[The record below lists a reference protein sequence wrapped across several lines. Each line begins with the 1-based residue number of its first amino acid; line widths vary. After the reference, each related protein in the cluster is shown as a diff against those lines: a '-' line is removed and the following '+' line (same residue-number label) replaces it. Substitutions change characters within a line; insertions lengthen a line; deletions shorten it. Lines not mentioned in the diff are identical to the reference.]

1 MELHNFFRALGRH
14 KLLLVLVPLLTIVA
28 TTLIVRSLPDKYPAH
43 ARIATGVTDGS
54 QQTLSSG
61 AFEGE
66 SKVNQE
72 FNNLIQ
78 MMQLKK
84 IVDQVSYQLMLHD
97 LQSQTPFRP
106 LSKEAQELSP
116 AARKQAVA
124 VFTKKY
130 QNMESLSLFNGNEN
144 RLNKLLQSMK
154 YDDVS
159 LRKFL
164 NIYRLNNS
172 DFIDLTY
179 DSPNPQLSA
188 FVLNILSSEFIN
200 YYTSFST
207 ENKRRSV
214 TVLDSMLQTRRLA
227 LASSMDLLR
236 NYKIE
241 HQVLDAGEQA
251 KTLYGQI
258 ADISTRRS
266 IAQKDQASY
275 SGALANVNGH
285 LQPANRAYLESDVS
299 GLNQDIVQTKDQIKA
314 LTDVYVQSNYKAE
327 LKPRI
332 DSLQRKLSAQLY
344 NQSERIAY
352 DPVNTKEALVNQ
364 KLSLEVSRDLAQH
377 SVSTL
382 SSELSNLQGQLQQLV
397 PSDAVIH
404 NLESNVAVADKEFT
418 ELLQRYNQ
426 ATMEASYVLPL
437 RLLEKAMPGNAEPGK
452 KMLIVGM
459 SGIASLLL
467 CLAVLFGIFFFDRSV
482 HSPMQLLE
490 YTSLAVLGSLNKM
503 QAGTADLEGIWTEAS
518 SDNRGNL
525 FKNLLRSIRF
535 ELDSKLRDDEKV
547 IAVTSLTDG
556 AGKTFFTLGLAY
568 AFAKIDKKV
577 LVIDGNFLNP
587 DISRMHASATSL
599 ENFLISH
606 EATQVNAAAG
616 HGPRGIDILG
626 NHAGDSSLLELV
638 SEQHLR
644 EKFAALRENYDVILI
659 ETCSLAQLSKAK
671 EWVLFADK
679 VVAVFESGQ
688 SIHEANQPDIE
699 YLRSMNGQFAGM
711 VINKIPDTGLV
722 GDGQGRASYTALL
735 PWSVRVLEGLVTPR
749 KRLNT
754 GKA

>member
-14 KLLLVLVPLLTIVA
+14 KLLLVIVPLLTIVV
-28 TTLIVRSLPDKYPAH
+28 TTLIIRSMPDKYAAH

-61 AFEGE
+61 AFDGE
-66 SKVNQE
+66 VKVNQE

-97 LQSQTPFRP
+97 LQSKTPFRP
-106 LSKEAQELSP
+106 LSTEAQQLSP
-116 AARKQAVA
+116 SAKAAAIA

-130 QNMESLSLFNGNEN
+130 QDMEALSLFNPAEN
-144 RLNKLLQSMK
+144 SLNKLLQSMK

-159 LRKFL
+159 LRKLL

-179 DSPNPQLSA
+179 ESANPQLSA
-188 FVLNILSSEFIN
+188 FLLNMLSTEFIT
-200 YYTSFST
+200 YYTSFAT

-214 TVLDSMLQTRRLA
+214 VVLDSMLQTRRDA
-227 LASSMDLLR
+227 LATSMDLLR

-285 LQPANRAYLESDVS
+285 LQPGSRAYLEGDIS
-299 GLNQDIVQTKDQIKA
+299 GQNQEIVQTKDQIKVLNDA
-314 LTDVYVQSNYKAE
+314 YVQSNYNADYKA
-327 LKPRI
+327 RI
-332 DSLQRKLSAQLY
+332 DSLQRRLSAQLY
-344 NQSERIAY
+344 GQSERVAY
-352 DPVNTKEALVNQ
+352 NPVNTKEALVNQ

-397 PSDAVIH
+397 PSEAVIH

-437 RLLEKAMPGNAEPGK
+437 RLLEKAMPGSAEPGK
-452 KMLIVGM
+452 KMLLVGM

-467 CLAVLFGIFFFDRSV
+467 CVMVLFGMFFFDRSV
-482 HSPMQLLE
+482 TSPMQLLE
-490 YTSLAVLGSLNKM
+490 YTSLPVLGSLNKM
-503 QAGTADLEGIWTEAS
+503 QAGHADLQNIWAESS
-518 SDNRGNL
+518 SDNSGNL

-535 ELDSKLRDDEKV
+535 ELDSNLRDDEKV
-547 IAVTSLTDG
+547 IAVTSLTGG

-568 AFAKIDKKV
+568 AFAKIDKRV

-587 DISRMHASATSL
+587 DISRMHASAVSL
-599 ENFLISH
+599 EHFLISNDVSNISPKN
-606 EATQVNAAAG
+606 EPG
-616 HGPRGIDILG
+616 RGIDILG
-626 NHAGDSSLLELV
+626 NHAGDNSLLELV

-644 EKFAALRENYDVILI
+644 EKFSALRNDYDVILI
-659 ETCSLAQLSKAK
+659 ETCSLQQLSKAK

-679 VVAVFESGQ
+679 VVTVFESGQ
-688 SIHEANQPDIE
+688 SIHDANQPDIE
-699 YLRSMNGQFAGM
+699 YLRGLNGRFAGM
-711 VINKIPDTGLV
+711 VINKIPDAGLMSES
-722 GDGQGRASYTALL
+722 GGRTSYTALL
-735 PWSVRVLEGLVTPR
+735 PWTTRVLGGLVSPR
-749 KRLNT
+749 KRLNA